1 MPLIL
6 SLNGQIHL
14 HQIKLSLMGPSDFS
28 FGKSYCQLEICSSV
42 QSIYKIYVADG
53 GGLFFTDETG
63 TPVESEVSS
72 LLLKAA
78 VAMYLEF
85 FNPPPCEI
93 VASPFY
99 Q

>member
-1 MPLIL
+1 M
-6 SLNGQIHL
+6 
-14 HQIKLSLMGPSDFS
+14 
-28 FGKSYCQLEICSSV
+28 
-42 QSIYKIYVADG
+42 
-53 GGLFFTDETG
+53 FFTDETG

-78 VAMYLEF
+78 VATYLEF